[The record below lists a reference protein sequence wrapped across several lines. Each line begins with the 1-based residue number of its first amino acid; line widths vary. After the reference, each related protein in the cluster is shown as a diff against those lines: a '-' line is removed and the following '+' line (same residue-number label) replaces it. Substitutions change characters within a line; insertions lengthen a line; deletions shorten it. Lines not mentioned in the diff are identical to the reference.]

1 MTLLDCAP
9 GLEDAPPTTNRKARV
24 RVLTRNSLALPLAL
38 TVVAFPLAWW
48 LVSPAAAFALIALVV
63 LEIAMTADSS
73 VPMAGIAARLH
84 TPTRRLFLSVGLV
97 AGVLVMRLLLPPAA
111 VAVSQA
117 ESPAEAA
124 TEAVVQPAL
133 FAEHLG
139 AARPGLAA
147 FGAVFIWL
155 VFTEYLF
162 NVDRAPRPHPWLGRF
177 EAAAAR
183 VTRPRVTA
191 LTTAMAGAALMTAL
205 APPGDRVVVGV
216 AGAVGVATYL
226 GVRAL
231 GRFALR
237 GEATWRLHV
246 YAATVV
252 FQRGLTVFMLFEI
265 LDGVYT
271 LSSTDT
277 GLAYLEQAAVA
288 VAGVGIGA
296 VYLARLTARID
307 SSKGLARLRHLK
319 AGAAYVLGVL
329 AVLLWA
335 SLVVPIPGAVV
346 GWFGTAIIGAA
357 LISSL
362 PWRRPR
368 RLLTG

>member
-1 MTLLDCAP
+1 M
-9 GLEDAPPTTNRKARV
+9 RF
-24 RVLTRNSLALPLAL
+24 LTRSSLALPLTL
-38 TVVAFPLAWW
+38 TAAAVPLMWW
-48 LVSPAAAFALIALVV
+48 LVSPAAAFALVALVV
-63 LEIAMTADSS
+63 LEIAMSIDSS

-84 TPTRRLFLSVGLV
+84 APARRVFLSVGLV
-97 AGVLVMRLLLPPAA
+97 TGVLVMRLLLPPAA

-117 ESPAEAA
+117 ESPADAV
-124 TEAVVQPAL
+124 TEALVQPAL
-133 FAEHLG
+133 FNEHLG

-162 NVDRAPRPHPWLGRF
+162 NIDRAPRPHPWLGRL

-183 VTRPRVTA
+183 VNRPRIMA
-191 LTTAMAGAALMTAL
+191 LGSAVVIASLMSAL
-205 APPGDRVVVGV
+205 APPNDQVVVGV
-216 AGAVGVATYL
+216 ASVTGTLTYL
-226 GVRAL
+226 GMRFIGQLAL
-231 GRFALR
+231 KGDTDAP
-237 GEATWRLHV
+237 WRLHV

-252 FQRGLTVFMLFEI
+252 FQRALAVFMLFEI

-277 GLAYLEQAAVA
+277 GLVYLEQAAIA
-288 VAGVGIGA
+288 ALGVGIGA
-296 VYLARLTARID
+296 VYLTRLTSRID
-307 SSKGLARLRHLK
+307 STNGLSRLRHLK

-335 SLVVPIPGAVV
+335 SLIVPIPAGVV

-357 LISSL
+357 LLTSL
-362 PWRRPR
+362 PWQRPK
-368 RLLTG
+368 RLLTR

>member
-1 MTLLDCAP
+1 MSIRAPRTL
-9 GLEDAPPTTNRKARV
+9 ARH
-24 RVLTRNSLALPLAL
+24 SLALPFAL
-38 TVVAFPLAWW
+38 TAAAVPLMWW
-48 LVSPAAAFALIALVV
+48 LVSPAAAFALVALVV
-63 LEIAMTADSS
+63 LEVAMSVDSS

-84 TPTRRLFLSVGLV
+84 SPARRLFLSVGLV
-97 AGVLVMRLLLPPAA
+97 AGVLAMRLLLPPAA

-117 ESPAEAA
+117 ESPADAA
-124 TEAVVQPAL
+124 TKALVEPAL

-155 VFTEYLF
+155 VFAEYLF
-162 NVDRAPRPHPWLGRF
+162 NVDRVPRPHPWLGRP

-183 VTRPRVTA
+183 VTQPRVMA
-191 LTTAMAGAALMTAL
+191 LGSAVVAASLMTAL
-205 APPGDRVVVGV
+205 TPPDDRVVVGV
-216 AGAVGVATYL
+216 AGVIGVATYL
-226 GVRAL
+226 AVRAV
-231 GRFALR
+231 GRLALR
-237 GEATWRLHV
+237 GDAAWRLHA

-252 FQRGLTVFMLFEI
+252 FQRGLAVFMLFEI

-277 GLAYLEQAAVA
+277 GLIYLEQAAVA
-288 VAGVGIGA
+288 TVGVGIGA
-296 VYLARLTARID
+296 VYLARLTSRID
-307 SSKGLARLRHLK
+307 STKGLARLRHLK

-335 SLVVPIPGAVV
+335 SLVVPIPTGVV

-357 LISSL
+357 LLTSL
-362 PWRRPR
+362 PWRRPK

>member
-1 MTLLDCAP
+1 MAIF
-9 GLEDAPPTTNRKARV
+9 ARHP
-24 RVLTRNSLALPLAL
+24 LALPLVL
-38 TVVAFPLAWW
+38 TAAAVPLMWW
-48 LVSPAAAFALIALVV
+48 LVSPAAAFVLVALVV
-63 LEIAMTADSS
+63 LEMAMSVDSS

-84 TPTRRLFLSVGLV
+84 SPARRLFLSVGLV

-117 ESPAEAA
+117 ESPADAA
-124 TEAVVQPAL
+124 TKALVQPAL

-162 NVDRAPRPHPWLGRF
+162 NIDRAPRPHPWLGRV

-183 VTRPRVTA
+183 VTQPRVMA
-191 LTTAMAGAALMTAL
+191 LGSAVLAASLMTAL
-205 APPGDRVVVGV
+205 APEDDRVVIGA
-216 AGAVGVATYL
+216 AGAIGVATYL
-226 GVRAL
+226 SMRAI
-231 GRFALR
+231 GRLALK
-237 GEATWRLHV
+237 GGAAWRLHV

-252 FQRGLTVFMLFEI
+252 FQRGLAVFMLFEI
-265 LDGVYT
+265 LDGIYT

-277 GLAYLEQAAVA
+277 GLVYLEQALVAAV
-288 VAGVGIGA
+288 GVGIGA
-296 VYLARLTARID
+296 VYLTRLTSHID
-307 SSKGLARLRHLK
+307 ATKGLARLRHLK

-335 SLVVPIPGAVV
+335 SLVVPIPAGIV

-357 LISSL
+357 LLTSL
-362 PWRRPR
+362 PPRRPR
-368 RLLTG
+368 QLGKRRASTVSSGR